1 MRHSAGRVAV
11 CVLALVLVGAV
22 SAGCTDPVRKVAE
35 SSLRNATAR
44 GATEEMRGLGY
55 TIRKGMRCRTLS
67 ADTMS
72 VVRVQC
78 LGRTTRDEPVRVDAV
93 ASDAGSAHPRQEFV
107 ITVSGREV
115 VRTHCLGRACQDHDR

>member
-1 MRHSAGRVAV
+1 MRLLAALLVSL
-11 CVLALVLVGAV
+11 LALLLV
-22 SAGCTDPVRKVAE
+22 AGCTDPVRKVSE

-78 LGRTTRDEPVRVDAV
+78 LGRTTHDEPVRVDAV

-107 ITVSGREV
+107 ITVDGREV
-115 VRTHCLGRACQDHDR
+115 VRTSCLGQGCQDRDR

>member
-1 MRHSAGRVAV
+1 MRRLVP
-11 CVLALVLVGAV
+11 LLVLVLA
-22 SAGCTDPVRKVAE
+22 SAACTDPVRKVSE

-67 ADTMS
+67 ADSMS

-78 LGRTTRDEPVRVDAV
+78 LGRTTKDEPVRVDAT
-93 ASDAGSAHPRQEFV
+93 AFDAASAHPRQEFV
-107 ITVSGREV
+107 IRVGGREV
-115 VRTHCLGRACQDHDR
+115 VRTHCLGGGCQDRDR

>member
-1 MRHSAGRVAV
+1 MRWLVP
-11 CVLALVLVGAV
+11 LLVLLLVA
-22 SAGCTDPVRKVAE
+22 ACTDPVRKVSE

-78 LGRTTRDEPVRVDAV
+78 LGRTTRDEPVRVDA
-93 ASDAGSAHPRQEFV
+93 AAFDAESAHPRQEFV
-107 ITVSGREV
+107 IRVGGREI
-115 VRTHCLGRACQDHDR
+115 VRTHCLGQGCEDHDR

>member
-1 MRHSAGRVAV
+1 MRPPLIVPVG
-11 CVLALVLVGAV
+11 VLALVTLA
-22 SAGCTDPVRKVAE
+22 AGCTDPVRKVSE

-67 ADTMS
+67 ADTLS

-78 LGRTTRDEPVRVDAV
+78 LGRTTRNEPVRVDAV

-107 ITVSGREV
+107 ITVGGREV
-115 VRTHCLGRACQDHDR
+115 VRTHCLGQGCQDRDR

>member
-1 MRHSAGRVAV
+1 VKRLLLAVSALLVL
-11 CVLALVLVGAV
+11 LALLVV
-22 SAGCTDPVRKVAE
+22 AGCTDPVRKVSE

-55 TIRKGMRCRTLS
+55 EIKKGMRCRTLS

-78 LGRTTRDEPVRVDAV
+78 VGRTTRDEPVRVDAV

-107 ITVSGREV
+107 IRVGGREV
-115 VRTHCLGRACQDHDR
+115 VRTPCLGQGCQDRDR

>member
-1 MRHSAGRVAV
+1 VRY
-11 CVLALVLVGAV
+11 LITLLVLLLPL
-22 SAGCTDPVRKVAE
+22 GCSDPVRKVSE

-55 TIRKGMRCRTLS
+55 TIKKGMRCRTLS
-67 ADTMS
+67 ADTLS

-93 ASDAGSAHPRQEFV
+93 ASDAASAHPRQEFV
-107 ITVSGREV
+107 IRVSGREV
-115 VRTHCLGRACQDHDR
+115 VRTSCLGQGCQDHDR

>member
-1 MRHSAGRVAV
+1 VRRRAVLLLLPLLVVAA
-11 CVLALVLVGAV
+11 C
-22 SAGCTDPVRKVAE
+22 DNPVRKVSE

-55 TIRKGMRCRTLS
+55 TIKKGMRCRTLS

-93 ASDAGSAHPRQEFV
+93 AFDAGSAHPRQEFV
-107 ITVSGREV
+107 ITVGGREI
-115 VRTHCLGRACQDHDR
+115 VRTDCLGQGCQDRDR

>member
-1 MRHSAGRVAV
+1 VRKLLVAT
-11 CVLALVLVGAV
+11 LVLVALPALLTV
-22 SAGCTDPVRKVAE
+22 AGCTDPVRKVSE

-55 TIRKGMRCRTLS
+55 EIRKGMRCRTLS

-78 LGRTTRDEPVRVDAV
+78 VGRTTRDEPVRVDAV
-93 ASDAGSAHPRQEFV
+93 AFSAGSAHPRQEFV
-107 ITVSGREV
+107 IKVGGREV
-115 VRTHCLGRACQDHDR
+115 VRTPCLGQGCQDRDR

>member
-1 MRHSAGRVAV
+1 MRRITIP
-11 CVLALVLVGAV
+11 LIALVA
-22 SAGCTDPVRKVAE
+22 SISPAACTNPARKVSE

-55 TIRKGMRCRTLS
+55 VIRKGMRCRTLS

-78 LGRTTRDEPVRVDAV
+78 VGRTTRDEPVRVDGV
-93 ASDAGSAHPRQEFV
+93 ASDAGSANPRQEFV

-115 VRTHCLGRACQDHDR
+115 VRSPCLGRGCRERRR

>member
-1 MRHSAGRVAV
+1 MRWLVPLLTVALL
-11 CVLALVLVGAV
+11 LALA
-22 SAGCTDPVRKVAE
+22 AACTNPVRKVSE

-55 TIRKGMRCRTLS
+55 TIHKGMRCRTLS

-78 LGRTTRDEPVRVDAV
+78 VGRTTRDEPVRVDAV
-93 ASDAGSAHPRQEFV
+93 AFDAASAHPRKEFV
-107 ITVSGREV
+107 ITVGGREI
-115 VRTHCLGRACQDHDR
+115 VRTHCLGQGCQDHDR

>member
-1 MRHSAGRVAV
+1 MRLLV
-11 CVLALVLVGAV
+11 VLLAFLMVV
-22 SAGCTDPVRKVAE
+22 GCTDPVRKVSE

-67 ADTMS
+67 ADTMA

-107 ITVSGREV
+107 ITVGGREV
-115 VRTHCLGRACQDHDR
+115 VRTSCLGQGCQDRDR

>member
-1 MRHSAGRVAV
+1 MKRLIV
-11 CVLALVLVGAV
+11 VLFVLLLA
-22 SAGCTDPVRKVAE
+22 AACTNPVRKVSE

-55 TIRKGMRCRTLS
+55 TIKRGMRCRTLP

-72 VVRVQC
+72 VIRVQC
-78 LGRTTRDEPVRVDAV
+78 LGRTTKDEPVRVDAV
-93 ASDAGSAHPRQEFV
+93 ASDANSAHPRQEFV

-115 VRTHCLGRACQDHDR
+115 VRTHCLGQGCQDHDR

>member
-1 MRHSAGRVAV
+1 VRRLVV
-11 CVLALVLVGAV
+11 LLVLAVLCG
-22 SAGCTDPVRKVAE
+22 SCTNPVRKVSE

-115 VRTHCLGRACQDHDR
+115 VRTHCLGQGCQDHDR

>member
-1 MRHSAGRVAV
+1 VRRLPVLLALLGTLG
-11 CVLALVLVGAV
+11 VLAPA
-22 SAGCTDPVRKVAE
+22 ACTDPVRKVSE

-55 TIRKGMRCRTLS
+55 VIKKGMRCRTLS

-78 LGRTTRDEPVRVDAV
+78 VGRTTRDEPVRVEGV
-93 ASDAGSAHPRQEFV
+93 ASDAGSTNPRQEFV
-107 ITVSGREV
+107 ITVAGREV
-115 VRTHCLGRACQDHDR
+115 VRTSCLGQGCQDRHR

>member
-1 MRHSAGRVAV
+1 VP
-11 CVLALVLVGAV
+11 LLVLVLLLAGA
-22 SAGCTDPVRKVAE
+22 CTDPARKVSE

-55 TIRKGMRCRTLS
+55 TIRKGMHCRTLS

-78 LGRTTRDEPVRVDAV
+78 LGRTTRDEPVRVDA
-93 ASDAGSAHPRQEFV
+93 AAFDAASAHPRQEFV

-115 VRTHCLGRACQDHDR
+115 VRTHCLGQGCQDHDR

>member
-1 MRHSAGRVAV
+1 MKRLAPA
-11 CVLALVLVGAV
+11 LALVLAL
-22 SAGCTDPVRKVAE
+22 AAACTNPVRKVSE

-55 TIRKGMRCRTLS
+55 TIRRGMRCRTLS

-93 ASDAGSAHPRQEFV
+93 ASEAGSAHPRQEFV
-107 ITVSGREV
+107 ITVSGREI
-115 VRTHCLGRACQDHDR
+115 VRTHCLGQGCQDHDR

>member
-1 MRHSAGRVAV
+1 MRWLVPLIVLLSLLVA
-11 CVLALVLVGAV
+11 A
-22 SAGCTDPVRKVAE
+22 CTNPVRKVSE

-78 LGRTTRDEPVRVDAV
+78 LGRTTRDEPVRVDAT
-93 ASDAGSAHPRQEFV
+93 AFDAESAHPRQEFV
-107 ITVSGREV
+107 ITVSGREI
-115 VRTHCLGRACQDHDR
+115 VRTHCLGQGCEDHDR

>member
-1 MRHSAGRVAV
+1 MRHLISLL
-11 CVLALVLVGAV
+11 VLAVLCGA
-22 SAGCTDPVRKVAE
+22 CTNPVRKVSE

-78 LGRTTRDEPVRVDAV
+78 LGSTTRNEPVRVDAV

-115 VRTHCLGRACQDHDR
+115 VRTHCLGQGCQDHDR

>member
-1 MRHSAGRVAV
+1 MKR
-11 CVLALVLVGAV
+11 LLLLFLVLLAV
-22 SAGCTDPVRKVAE
+22 AGCTDPVRKVSE

-55 TIRKGMRCRTLS
+55 TIKRGMRCRTLS

-78 LGRTTRDEPVRVDAV
+78 LGHTAHEEPVRVDAV
-93 ASDAGSAHPRQEFV
+93 ASDAASAHPRQEFV
-107 ITVSGREV
+107 ITVSGREI
-115 VRTHCLGRACQDHDR
+115 VRTHCLGRGCQDRDR

>member
-1 MRHSAGRVAV
+1 MKH
-11 CVLALVLVGAV
+11 VLLLFLVLLLV
-22 SAGCTDPVRKVAE
+22 AGCTNPVRKVSE

-55 TIRKGMRCRTLS
+55 TIKRGMRCRTLS

-78 LGRTTRDEPVRVDAV
+78 LGRTARDEPVRVDAV

-107 ITVSGREV
+107 ITVGGRQV
-115 VRTHCLGRACQDHDR
+115 VRTHCLGQGCQDRDR